1 MVPSNRLNLAPSPAL
16 GSLRRPGSNWNAP
29 FTGFPCNPPSFSM
42 LQRSPAFGPLPSKD
56 NFKSAFLA
64 LPTDRKY
71 YEALD
76 RLTQTL
82 SMGKGGAVSKQM
94 VTLTCSFSSPD
105 DQEDFW
111 KWLEDGQGV
120 KVKWKAGATLTWKLQ
135 KQAGWI
141 NFDVWVDP
149 NLF

>member
-1 MVPSNRLNLAPSPAL
+1 MVPSNRLNFVPSL
-16 GSLRRPGSNWNAP
+16 NLNTVPGPTGASP
-29 FTGFPCNPPSFSM
+29 FATVPSS
-42 LQRSPAFGPLPSKD
+42 LPSRD

-64 LPTDRKY
+64 LPSDRKY
-71 YEALD
+71 YQALD
-76 RLTQTL
+76 RLTQQL
-82 SMGKGGAVSKQM
+82 SIGKGGAVSKQM

-111 KWLEDGQGV
+111 KWLEDVQGV
-120 KVKWKAGATLTWKLQ
+120 KVPWKAGATLTWKIQ
-135 KQAGWI
+135 KQPGWI